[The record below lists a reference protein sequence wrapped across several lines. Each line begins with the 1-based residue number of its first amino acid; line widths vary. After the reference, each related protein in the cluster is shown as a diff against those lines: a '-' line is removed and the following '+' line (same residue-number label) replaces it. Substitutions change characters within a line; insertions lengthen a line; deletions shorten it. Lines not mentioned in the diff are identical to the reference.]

1 MVHGA
6 ARVGMVEMANWKCEK
21 HALPA
26 AVDEPIC
33 SCLNLFTVMS
43 RRRLTPQ
50 RALVYDD
57 RLFNS
62 CRPCDSKEDAT
73 WQVMR

>member
-1 MVHGA
+1 MVRGA
-6 ARVGMVEMANWKCEK
+6 ARVEMVEMANWKCET
-21 HALPA
+21 HASPGA
-26 AVDEPIC
+26 TDEPIG
-33 SCLNLFTVMS
+33 SYKFVTVMS

-62 CRPCDSKEDAT
+62 YRPCGSKEDAT